1 MLQTCGRSKQQVSG
15 RDHVRFICACHILP
29 SATSTCLKA
38 NLDDLVD
45 FAVQVRWLIGTMV
58 MGVPVLLVHFW
69 SYWERGSMRDLDGA
83 ILPSDAPIHITV
95 SWAVGALMSFL
106 ADTYRRQM
114 FVNHKLAATAA
125 EKELRETQVRL

>member
-1 MLQTCGRSKQQVSG
+1 MSVSTAMTVMHAADPHDIPAG
-15 RDHVRFICACHILP
+15 H
-29 SATSTCLKA
+29 
-38 NLDDLVD
+38 
-45 FAVQVRWLIGTMV
+45 VQVRWLIGTMV
-58 MGVPVLLVHFW
+58 MSVPVILVHAWTF
-69 SYWERGSMRDLDGA
+69 WERESIQDLQGA
-83 ILPSDAPIHITV
+83 IMPSDAPIHITV

>member
-1 MLQTCGRSKQQVSG
+1 
-15 RDHVRFICACHILP
+15 
-29 SATSTCLKA
+29 
-38 NLDDLVD
+38 
-45 FAVQVRWLIGTMV
+45 

-69 SYWERGSMRDLDGA
+69 SYWERASMRDLEGA

-125 EKELRETQVRL
+125 EKELRETQVRLRHALCLCMLWFAAALPPVLLMIP

>member
-1 MLQTCGRSKQQVSG
+1 
-15 RDHVRFICACHILP
+15 
-29 SATSTCLKA
+29 
-38 NLDDLVD
+38 
-45 FAVQVRWLIGTMV
+45 
-58 MGVPVLLVHFW
+58 
-69 SYWERGSMRDLDGA
+69 MRDLDGA

-125 EKELRETQVRL
+125 EKELRETQVRVWHFLVSSKLADNAAGDVASTCLLLFLGRD